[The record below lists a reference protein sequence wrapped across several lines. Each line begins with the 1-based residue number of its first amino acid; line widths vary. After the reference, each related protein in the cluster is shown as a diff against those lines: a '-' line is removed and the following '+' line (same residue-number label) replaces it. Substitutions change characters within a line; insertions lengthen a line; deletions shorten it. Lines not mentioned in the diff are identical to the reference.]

1 MTETVEQAAPLPTA
15 RSHAFDPPDGLR
27 PLQRHRPISRL
38 AYPDGSVGWLVTRLS
53 TARTVLTDPRFSARQ
68 DLKRMP
74 VAAGIGDEQMRPPS
88 PGMFVSMDPPDHTR
102 YRRLLAGQ
110 FTAKRMRQLGPRIEQ
125 VVRERLEA
133 MERLGPVVDLVQVW
147 AFPIPQL
154 VICEILGVPFAE
166 RERFQH
172 DTEII
177 VTLDST
183 AQQVAEAHARVGMF
197 MQELIT
203 AKRARPTDDL
213 LSGLA
218 IGGQLTDE
226 ELTTIAS
233 LLLFAGFETT
243 AQMLALGVFAL
254 LQHPTQAQ
262 ALRDDD
268 ALVDNAVEELMRYLS
283 VIQFGLV
290 RAATEDLELD
300 GVQIRAGEVVTCSV
314 PMVNR
319 DPAQFPDPDVLDLH
333 RSATGHIGFGYGLH
347 QCLGAQLA
355 RMEMRTA
362 YPKLL
367 RRFPTLRLAVPVDQ
381 VPMRD
386 GMTVYGVHSL
396 PVTWGP
402 H

>member
-1 MTETVEQAAPLPTA
+1 MRETVEQAAPLPTA
-15 RSHAFDPPDGLR
+15 RSRFFDPPDGLR
-27 PLQRHRPISRL
+27 PLQRDRPISRL
-38 AYPDGSVGWLVTRLS
+38 AYPDGSTGWLVTRLAA
-53 TARTVLTDPRFSARQ
+53 ARTVLADPRFSARQ

-102 YRRLLAGQ
+102 YRRLLANQ
-110 FTAKRMRQLGPRIEQ
+110 FTAKRMRQLTPRVEQ
-125 VVRERLEA
+125 IVRERLDA
-133 MERLGPVVDLVQVW
+133 METMGPVVDLVQVW

-166 RERFQH
+166 RERFQD

-183 AQQVAEAHARVGMF
+183 AQQVADAHARVGAY

-203 AKRARPTDDL
+203 AKRSRPTDDL

-218 IGGQLTDE
+218 NSGQLTDE
-226 ELTTIAS
+226 ELITIAS

-243 AQMLALGVFAL
+243 AQMLALGIFAL
-254 LQHPTQAQ
+254 LQHPDQAK
-262 ALRDDD
+262 ALRADDSL
-268 ALVDNAVEELMRYLS
+268 ADNAVEELMRYLS

-300 GVQIRAGEVVTCSV
+300 GVRIRAGEVVTCSI

-319 DPAQFPDPDVLDLH
+319 DPEQFADPYTLDIH
-333 RSATGHIGFGYGLH
+333 RAATGHIGFGYGLH

-355 RMEMRTA
+355 RIEMRAA

-367 RRFPTLRLAVPVDQ
+367 RRFPTLRLAVPADQ

-396 PVTWGP
+396 PVSWGP